1 MGPRLETRTI
11 GLRRVVITGMGSVS
25 SVGNDV
31 ASAWSALLKG
41 ASGIARVEGFPVEGE
56 RVQIAGQLKGFD
68 PRSVLERKEV
78 RRLDPFVRYAVAAA
92 QEAVD
97 DAGLDMARED
107 AERVGVLVGSGI
119 GGLHALEENC
129 KVLQARGSGRVSP
142 FFVPQLTANMASGYV
157 SMRFG
162 ARGPNSCVVTA
173 CATGSHAIG
182 EAYRLLQR
190 GDADVMLAG
199 GAEASVTPLGLAG
212 FAAMRA
218 LSTRNDAPSRASRP
232 FDAGRDGFVVAEG
245 AGVLVMESLEHALVR
260 GAPIHAEL
268 VGYGMSGDAH
278 HMTAPP
284 EDGMGAQIAMR
295 RALQDARL
303 EPGSVDYINAHGTS
317 TPLNDSVE
325 TRAIRRVFAEHAE
338 RLMVSSTKSMT
349 GHALGAAGG
358 LEAIFT
364 VLCVREGQVPPT
376 INYEEPDP
384 ECDLDYVPNEARKAD
399 VKVALSN
406 SFGFGGTNAV
416 LAIAR
421 YDAEQ
426 EAP

>member
-1 MGPRLETRTI
+1 MAPRLETRTI

-25 SVGNDV
+25 PVGNDV

-41 ASGIARVEGFPVEGE
+41 ASGIARVEGFSVEGE

-97 DAGLDMARED
+97 AAGLDMARED

-129 KVLQARGSGRVSP
+129 KVLQERGSGRVSP

-173 CATGSHAIG
+173 CATGSHSIG

-199 GAEASVTPLGLAG
+199 GAEATVTPLGLAG

-245 AGVLVMESLEHALVR
+245 AGVLVLESLEHALAR

-284 EDGMGAQIAMR
+284 EDGLGAQIAMR

-325 TRAIRRVFAEHAE
+325 TRAIRQVFAEQAE

-364 VLCVREGQVPPT
+364 ALCVREGQVPPT

-384 ECDLDYVPNEARKAD
+384 ECDLDYVPNEAREAD